1 MTIFCLLKR
10 IGINKKEIVKYGILE
25 MACAVGLGLIAPI
38 LVDIYAR
45 FIDEVINSILT
56 RHISGIVIEVF
67 LILIVLKVIEQI
79 LITFFPYIQDLIS
92 IDIEKKVQKNI
103 IQKIRDIEKITLKNE
118 SIQKL
123 IHRID
128 FEKGKM
134 AEGIQ
139 AFFLIF
145 QHVIAILGYLYVIRE
160 VGIFFVI
167 ILFSVI
173 LVVMRLSYYCSN
185 NQYEYIFDYSETD
198 RKVDY
203 IDSLMRDKNTLS
215 EIRIFQAIPF
225 FKRIYIENMDRSID
239 LWNRQIR
246 KTKPIEHVW
255 IPLLGDAF
263 LFITYVILFIA
274 LIRGKY
280 SIGFFIA
287 FISAS
292 LSTIQFVTITFPKEL
307 SKIML
312 LKKQIDDLNE
322 LTNLPIVKRINIEKE
337 NILNDIYKIRFENVY
352 FRYPGSEEYVLENFC
367 YEFIKGKHYAII
379 GENGAGKT
387 TLVKLILGLY
397 HPEKGNIYIN
407 DQSVTSYNS
416 AQLCKK
422 ASVILQ
428 NFTRYEVTV
437 EQFISISEN
446 SEFDMQ
452 RADEIA
458 EKFGLFEMIHEL
470 ENSYKSILGKEWD
483 KGIDV
488 SGGQWQKLALLRLFY
503 EDRPLQILDEPTASL
518 DPISESNLYQQ
529 FIEISEKNKIILF
542 ISHRLAST
550 KFADDII
557 LIDDG
562 KVVEHGTHEQ
572 LIDKKGKYYKMYTEQ
587 SKWYI

>member
-1 MTIFCLLKR
+1 M
-10 IGINKKEIVKYGILE
+10 
-25 MACAVGLGLIAPI
+25 I
-38 LVDIYAR
+38 LV
-45 FIDEVINSILT
+45 
-56 RHISGIVIEVF
+56 
-67 LILIVLKVIEQI
+67 
-79 LITFFPYIQDLIS
+79 
-92 IDIEKKVQKNI
+92 
-103 IQKIRDIEKITLKNE
+103 
-118 SIQKL
+118 
-123 IHRID
+123 
-128 FEKGKM
+128 
-134 AEGIQ
+134 
-139 AFFLIF
+139 
-145 QHVIAILGYLYVIRE
+145 
-160 VGIFFVI
+160 
-167 ILFSVI
+167 
-173 LVVMRLSYYCSN
+173 
-185 NQYEYIFDYSETD
+185 
-198 RKVDY
+198 
-203 IDSLMRDKNTLS
+203 
-215 EIRIFQAIPF
+215 
-225 FKRIYIENMDRSID
+225 
-239 LWNRQIR
+239 
-246 KTKPIEHVW
+246 
-255 IPLLGDAF
+255 
-263 LFITYVILFIA
+263 
-274 LIRGKY
+274 
-280 SIGFFIA
+280 
-287 FISAS
+287 
-292 LSTIQFVTITFPKEL
+292 
-307 SKIML
+307 
-312 LKKQIDDLNE
+312 
-322 LTNLPIVKRINIEKE
+322 
-337 NILNDIYKIRFENVY
+337 
-352 FRYPGSEEYVLENFC
+352 
-367 YEFIKGKHYAII
+367 
-379 GENGAGKT
+379 
-387 TLVKLILGLY
+387 LY

-428 NFTRYEVTV
+428 NYTRYEVTV